1 MRQRPLM
8 RQAWVL
14 MTCLSESSMPLA
26 RGVLNLNAMENILKL
41 MKTFLAIGKM
51 TETDDTP
58 IEEKVK
64 YRQRIVFATMKKL
77 IPEWKQPPDWYML
90 SDEEKLKRLDYLE
103 KVSTPVKNEK

>member
-1 MRQRPLM
+1 M

-14 MTCLSESSMPLA
+14 MTYLSESSMPLA
-26 RGVLNLNAMENILKL
+26 RGVLNLNVMENILKL
-41 MKTFLAIGKM
+41 MKTFLVMGKM

-64 YRQRIVFATMKKL
+64 NRQRIVFATMKKL

-90 SDEEKLKRLDYLE
+90 SNEEKLRRLEYLE
-103 KVSTPVKNEK
+103 KVSTPVKYEE